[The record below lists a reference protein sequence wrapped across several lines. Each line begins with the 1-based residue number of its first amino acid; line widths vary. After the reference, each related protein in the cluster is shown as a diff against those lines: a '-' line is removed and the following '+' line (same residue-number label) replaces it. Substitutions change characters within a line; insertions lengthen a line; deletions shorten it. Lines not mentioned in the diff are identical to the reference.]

1 MLKGRLGLERV
12 QVAHADRHGVLYLD
26 RGNLSAQDGCV
37 HFSSGGG
44 VLAAG
49 EYQLPHQTISAILIG
64 PGTSVTHDVL
74 RLLARHGTT
83 LVAVGTE
90 GTRIYTAPALG
101 PDRSDV
107 ARAQARIWADDKQRV
122 ATARKMYARRLGEI
136 LPHKDIAVLRG
147 IEGARVKESYKLLA
161 QSFGL
166 AWKGRRYD
174 RAAPDAA
181 DAANQA
187 INHAATAVQSAA
199 GIAVAALSALPQLG
213 FIHEDSDQ
221 SFVLDVADLYRESV
235 TLRIAFHVAKRV
247 KDGEDQPIDKLVR
260 HTAAREFR
268 KQELVGRMIDDIK
281 SLLGIGREDDAGQGG
296 DDEPDGRHH
305 A

>member
-12 QVAHADRHGVLYLD
+12 QIAHADRHGLLYLD
-26 RGNLSAQDGCV
+26 RGKLSIVDGCLT
-37 HFSSGGG
+37 FNSGGG
-44 VLAAG
+44 VLEAG
-49 EYQLPHQTISAILIG
+49 EYQLPQQTISALLIG
-64 PGTSVTHDVL
+64 PGTSLTHDVL
-74 RLLARHGTT
+74 RLLARHGTA
-83 LVAVGTE
+83 LVAVGTD

-101 PDRSDV
+101 PDRSDL
-107 ARAQARIWADDKQRV
+107 ARAQARLWADDNARI

-166 AWKGRRYD
+166 AWKGRRYNRD
-174 RAAPDAA
+174 KPDEA

-187 INHAATAVQSAA
+187 INHAATAVQAA
-199 GIAVAALSALPQLG
+199 AAIAVTAVSALPQLG

-235 TLRIAFHVAKRV
+235 TLRVAFHVAKRV
-247 KDGEDQPIDKLVR
+247 GQGEDQPIDRLVR
-260 HTAAREFR
+260 QTAAREFR
-268 KQELVGRMIDDIK
+268 RQALIPAMIDDIK
-281 SLLGIGREDDAGQGG
+281 SLLGVERH
-296 DDEPDGRHH
+296 EPDGVDHP
-305 A
+305 

>member
-12 QVAHADRHGVLYLD
+12 QVAHGDRHGVLYLD
-26 RGNLSAQDGCV
+26 RGQLSAQDGCV

-44 VLAAG
+44 VLEPG

-64 PGTSVTHDVL
+64 PGTSVTHDVF
-74 RLLARHGTT
+74 RLLARHGTA

-90 GTRIYTAPALG
+90 GTRLYTAPALG

-107 ARAQARIWADDKQRV
+107 ARAQARLWADEKQRV
-122 ATARKMYARRLGEI
+122 AVARKMYARRLGEI
-136 LPHKDIAVLRG
+136 LPHKEIAVLRG
-147 IEGARVKESYKLLA
+147 IKGARVKESYRLLA

-166 AWKGRRYD
+166 AWKGRHYD
-174 RAAPDAA
+174 RAQPEAA

-187 INHAATAVQSAA
+187 INHAAAAVQAAA
-199 GIAVAALSALPQLG
+199 GVAVAALSALPQLG
-213 FIHEDSDQ
+213 FIHEDSGQ
-221 SFVLDVADLYRESV
+221 SFVLDVADLYREAA

-247 KDGEDQPIDKLVR
+247 KDGEDQPIDRLVR
-260 HTAAREFR
+260 QTAAREFR
-268 KQELVGRMIDDIK
+268 KQDLVGRMIDDIK
-281 SLLGIGREDDAGQGG
+281 SLLGLEREAT
-296 DDEPDGRHH
+296 DEPDRSDH

>member
-12 QVAHADRHGVLYLD
+12 QIAHADRHGVLYLD
-26 RGNLSAQDGCV
+26 RGNLSINDGCLC
-37 HFSSGGG
+37 FASGGG

-49 EYQLPHQTISAILIG
+49 DYQLPHQTLSALLIG
-64 PGTSVTHDVL
+64 PGTTVTHDVL
-74 RLLARHGTT
+74 RVLARHGTT

-107 ARAQARIWADDKQRV
+107 ARAQARLWADDKTRL

-166 AWKGRRYD
+166 AWKGRRYN
-174 RAAPDAA
+174 REQPDEA
-181 DAANQA
+181 DVANQA
-187 INHAATAVQSAA
+187 INHAATAVQAAA

-221 SFVLDVADLYRESV
+221 SFVLDVADLYRESM
-235 TLRIAFHVAKRV
+235 TLRVAFHVAKRV
-247 KDGEDQPIDKLVR
+247 GQGEDQPIDRMVR
-260 HTAAREFR
+260 QTAAREFKR
-268 KQELVGRMIDDIK
+268 QQLIATMIDDIK
-281 SLLGIGREDDAGQGG
+281 SLLGIDRH
-296 DDEPDGRHH
+296 EPDSGDH

>member
-12 QVAHADRHGVLYLD
+12 QIAHADRHGLLYLD
-26 RGNLSAQDGCV
+26 RGHLSVVDGCLG
-37 HFSSGGG
+37 FSSGGG
-44 VLAAG
+44 VLPAG
-49 EYQLPHQTISAILIG
+49 DYQLPHQTISALLIG
-64 PGTSVTHDVL
+64 PGTSLTHDVL
-74 RLLARHGTT
+74 RILARHGTA

-90 GTRIYTAPALG
+90 GTRIYTAPPLG
-101 PDRSDV
+101 PDRSDL
-107 ARAQARIWADDKQRV
+107 ARAQARLWADDKARV

-136 LPHKDIAVLRG
+136 LPHRDIEVLRG

-174 RAAPDAA
+174 RARPDEA

-187 INHAATAVQSAA
+187 INHAATAVQAA
-199 GIAVAALSALPQLG
+199 AAIAVTAVSALPQLG

-247 KDGEDQPIDKLVR
+247 TQGEDQPIDRLVR
-260 HTAAREFR
+260 QTASREFR
-268 KQELVGRMIDDIK
+268 RQQLIPTMIVDIK
-281 SLLGIGREDDAGQGG
+281 SLLGLAR
-296 DDEPDGRHH
+296 DEPDGADHP
-305 A
+305 

>member
-12 QVAHADRHGVLYLD
+12 QIAHADRHGLLYLD
-26 RGNLSAQDGCV
+26 RGNLSVNDGCLC
-37 HFSSGGG
+37 FASGGG

-49 EYQLPHQTISAILIG
+49 EYQLPHQTLSALLIG

-74 RLLARHGTT
+74 RVLARHGTT

-107 ARAQARIWADDKQRV
+107 ARAQARLWADDKTRL
-122 ATARKMYARRLGEI
+122 ATARRMYARRLGEI

-166 AWKGRRYD
+166 AWKGRRYN
-174 RAAPDAA
+174 REHPDEA

-187 INHAATAVQSAA
+187 INHAASAVQAAA

-221 SFVLDVADLYRESV
+221 SFVLDVADLYRESI
-235 TLRIAFHVAKRV
+235 TLRVAFHVAKRV
-247 KDGEDQPIDKLVR
+247 SQGEDQPIDRMVR
-260 HTAAREFR
+260 QTAAREFKR
-268 KQELVGRMIDDIK
+268 QQLIATMIDDIR
-281 SLLGIGREDDAGQGG
+281 SLLGID
-296 DDEPDGRHH
+296 RHESDSADH
-305 A
+305 P